1 MFFICLYYVYSH
13 ISYVITKKVVNT
25 HAHMMLIIFSSINAI
40 NGPIFPLQPH
50 PFLAL
55 LWQRFAIG
63 ISAVPLQLWPTKACL
78 PATCG
83 AVPGNLATASTRP
96 MFVAG
101 AELLGSMIWEYEEAL
116 YKWNMMELYC
126 IFFVGANYWF
136 SKLAW
141 ENTKLFMNTTRN
153 VPLSACDPLAISCQ
167 AKVLSNGKKWSMA
180 CGPQPWMLGR
190 GWVGLADVEVMG
202 IDIIS

>member
-1 MFFICLYYVYSH
+1 MYIYSCKH
-13 ISYVITKKVVNT
+13 T
-25 HAHMMLIIFSSINAI
+25 HMMLIIFSRINAI

-101 AELLGSMIWEYEEAL
+101 TELLGSMIWEYEEAL
-116 YKWNMMELYC
+116 YKWNMMELYIYIVYFLLVQTIGSQNLLERTQNYSWIQLEMSLWARVTRWPSAARQKFC
-126 IFFVGANYWF
+126 PMGRHGAWLVDH
-136 SKLAW
+136 SHGCLAGAELALLMLRWW
-141 ENTKLFMNTTRN
+141 E
-153 VPLSACDPLAISCQ
+153 
-167 AKVLSNGKKWSMA
+167 
-180 CGPQPWMLGR
+180 
-190 GWVGLADVEVMG
+190 
-202 IDIIS
+202 

>member
-1 MFFICLYYVYSH
+1 MYIYSCKH
-13 ISYVITKKVVNT
+13 T
-25 HAHMMLIIFSSINAI
+25 HMMLIIFSRINAI

-101 AELLGSMIWEYEEAL
+101 TELLGSMIWEYEEAL
-116 YKWNMMELYC
+116 YKWNMMELYIYIYC

-136 SKLAW
+136 SKLAG

-167 AKVLSNGKKWSMA
+167 AKVLSNGKTWSMA